1 LESTVVGRRSQAGPG
16 GRFIADEL
24 ALQVVHG
31 PGGARISRVETLTRY
46 EPAALSP
53 GQPVRLHAMQWQAT
67 YPSPEN
73 GLAAVP
79 LNTHSFNL
87 DLQQVSTPPLTVP
100 QGQAR

>member
-1 LESTVVGRRSQAGPG
+1 
-16 GRFIADEL
+16 
-24 ALQVVHG
+24 
-31 PGGARISRVETLTRY
+31 
-46 EPAALSP
+46 
-53 GQPVRLHAMQWQAT
+53 MQWQAT